1 MPTATSRIK
10 PPIRRS
16 PPSRKIRVYAFD
28 PSLNWQIDTAVINRL
43 TLHVPWEELRPG
55 PVGEYLEVVDYDP
68 ASQCFY
74 APVDLDDR
82 FILADDGLEPSEG
95 DPQFHQQMVYAVAMT
110 TIHNFERALG
120 RRILWSPADAEQGYQ
135 FVQRLRIYPHGL
147 RDSNAYYSPKKKA
160 LLFGYFPASTSDPGH
175 NLPGGT
181 VFTCLSHDVVAHE
194 TTHALLDGLHRRFIE
209 PTNNDTLALHEGF
222 ADIVAL
228 LQHFSHAPALRDQ
241 IRRTRGDLASQNLL
255 GQLAQQ
261 FGQAIG
267 SRGALRDA
275 LGEVDKATGEW
286 VPKKPDP
293 ADLQKAQ
300 EPHTRGAILV
310 AAVFD
315 AFLTVYKAR
324 IADLLRIATSGS
336 GVLPQGELHPDLVE
350 RLAGE
355 AALSASQILNMCI
368 RALDH
373 CPPVDVNFGDYLRA
387 LVTADRDLVPE
398 DDRGYRVA
406 VIEAFRRRGIY
417 PQGVRSL
424 SAESLCWAPPLGAD
438 AEALSNLLPGVKSLG
453 RVRPDWSLTTDRRKV
468 WKEMQESCREIHS
481 WLLSDAARAV
491 AGHFGLALGPDA
503 PKSIER
509 GKDGLPLFEVHSVR
523 PARRLGPDGQ
533 TLTDLVIEI
542 TQKRHGYVN
551 PAWQDKVDSGET
563 TPPPPHDFWLR
574 GGCTV
579 LIDLDHGAVRYCIGK
594 GITSEARLAAQRAFA
609 RSNGSLQA
617 TYFGDPRRRE
627 QAEPFA
633 LLHRSLE
640 IEEETLV

>member
-1 MPTATSRIK
+1 MPTAPSRIK
-10 PPIRRS
+10 PPVRRP

-28 PSLNWQIDTAVINRL
+28 PSLDWQLDTAVINQL
-43 TLHVPWEELRPG
+43 TLHVPWEELKPG
-55 PVGEYLEVVDYDP
+55 PVGEYLEVVDVDP
-68 ASQCFY
+68 ASGCVY

-82 FILADDGLEPSEG
+82 FILAADGLDPSEG

-110 TIHNFERALG
+110 TIRNFERALG
-120 RRILWSPADAEQGYQ
+120 RRILWSQAGAEQGYQ
-135 FVQRLRIYPHGL
+135 FVPRLRIYPHAL

-160 LLFGYFPASTSDPGH
+160 LLFGYFPASASNPGH

-209 PTNNDTLALHEGF
+209 PTNTDTLALHEGF

-228 LQHFSHAPALRDQ
+228 FQHFSHAPALRDQ

-267 SRGALRDA
+267 NRGALRDA
-275 LGEVDKATGEW
+275 LGAVDPATGEW

-293 ADLQKAQ
+293 ADLQTAR
-300 EPHTRGAILV
+300 EPHQRGAILV

-315 AFLTVYKAR
+315 AFLSIYKAR
-324 IADLLRIATSGS
+324 IADLLRIASAGT
-336 GVLPQGELHPDLVE
+336 GVLPQGEIHPDLVE

-355 AALSASQILNMCI
+355 AALCAGQILNMCI

-398 DDRGYRVA
+398 DDRGYRIA
-406 VIEAFRRRGIY
+406 VIEAFRRRGIF
-417 PQGVRSL
+417 PEGVRSL
-424 SAESLCWAPPLGAD
+424 SADNLCWAAPEGAM
-438 AEALSNLLPGVKSLG
+438 AAALEHLLPGVRKLSK
-453 RVRPDWSLTTDRRKV
+453 VRPDWSLTSDRRKV
-468 WKEMQESCREIHS
+468 WTEMQESCAEIHS
-481 WLLSDAARAV
+481 WLLSDAARAM
-491 AGHFGLALGPDA
+491 ASHFGLALGADA
-503 PKSIER
+503 PHSIER

-542 TQKRHGYVN
+542 TQKRHGYEK
-551 PAWQDKVDSGET
+551 ADWQDKVDAGES
-563 TPPPPHDFWLR
+563 PPPSHDFWFR

-579 LIDLDHGAVRYCIGK
+579 LIDLDRGAVRYCIGK
-594 GITSEARLAAQRAFA
+594 GINNEARLAAQRAFTK
-609 RSNGSLQA
+609 SNGSLQA
-617 TYFGDPRRRE
+617 MYLGDPSRQE
-627 QAEPFA
+627 MAEPFA
-633 LLHRSLE
+633 MLHRQPA